1 MLHQFLQVK
10 LRVRLYYHLISQSK
24 ESKPSNHIF
33 HLPTVKIP
41 VFSGNPLEYPEW
53 NSAFEAL
60 IDSREMDADTK
71 LNLLNQYVL
80 GSPKQVVEHYLLTGT
95 KDAYVKA
102 KSVLQERYGNSNV
115 VSAAFLSK
123 LEKWPKVGPEDAS
136 GLREFSDFLDK
147 IVAARKTI
155 ASLAILDFAN
165 ENAKLVDKLPYHLEG
180 KWRDIITKWRTSSAE
195 MDYPPFFKFAD
206 FVRESSDNANIPE
219 LENLSKLTTV
229 NSTSYNKGYKGRS
242 VSAFVTSAT
251 SNANIPKLENLSK
264 LTTVNSTSYNKGYKG
279 RSVSAFVTSATSNA
293 NIPKL
298 ENLSKLTTVNS
309 TSYDKGYKGRSVS
322 AFVTSATSN
331 ANIPKLEN
339 LSKLT
344 TVNSTSYDKGYKGR
358 SVSAFVTS
366 ATSNANIPELENLS
380 KLTTVNSTSYNKGY
394 KGRSVSAFVTSA
406 TSNAN
411 IPELE
416 NLSKLTTVNSTSY
429 DKGYKGR
436 SVSAFVT
443 FATSNAQSERAEDK
457 TTPSSTSRNL
467 CLFCKEAHELNDC
480 VTFRDNPFAER
491 NNFIFRKRLCMI
503 CVKPTQHQAKDCKS
517 KVTCKLC
524 EESHPTCLHE
534 EKPKE
539 ALASCTRVYNID
551 GQEGPGNAIIVPV
564 WVRLEGEESNKI
576 LQYAVL
582 DDQANVSFISETLCN
597 KLNVTGPETKLKLTT
612 VHEGNVLIQSRKIRG
627 LEILDHN
634 KDNLVKLP
642 TAFRRPTIPANR
654 SQIPKPEAVSQW
666 KHLQQVSKELMPYRA
681 DIEVSLLIGS
691 NCTRAIRPRQI
702 IAGGEE
708 EPCGQKTIHGWGVIG
723 RICKSTSED
732 NNLEANCHLTNVN
745 ENNHFVF
752 HSKAKEIFSTEA
764 VIKVLATDFNEYP
777 SQEKPYSVQDKRSI
791 KAKEVYSKK
800 WRRRVLQY
808 MANQV
813 WLRMADK
820 TLDKNGKRRQPATLL
835 DRPIHKLVLLMSTED
850 QSLDSSTRSH
860 IKSTLLNIWN
870 SLDSSTRSHFKRTLL
885 NI

>member
-1 MLHQFLQVK
+1 M
-10 LRVRLYYHLISQSK
+10 
-24 ESKPSNHIF
+24 
-33 HLPTVKIP
+33 
-41 VFSGNPLEYPEW
+41 
-53 NSAFEAL
+53 
-60 IDSREMDADTK
+60 
-71 LNLLNQYVL
+71 
-80 GSPKQVVEHYLLTGT
+80 
-95 KDAYVKA
+95 
-102 KSVLQERYGNSNV
+102 
-115 VSAAFLSK
+115 
-123 LEKWPKVGPEDAS
+123 
-136 GLREFSDFLDK
+136 
-147 IVAARKTI
+147 
-155 ASLAILDFAN
+155 
-165 ENAKLVDKLPYHLEG
+165 
-180 KWRDIITKWRTSSAE
+180 TSSAE

-219 LENLSKLTTV
+219 LENLSKLTIV
-229 NSTSYNKGYKGRS
+229 NSTSYKKAYKGRS

-251 SNANIPKLENLSK
+251 NNANIPE
-264 LTTVNSTSYNKGYKG
+264 
-279 RSVSAFVTSATSNA
+279 
-293 NIPKL
+293 L

-331 ANIPKLEN
+331 ANIPELENLFKLTTVNSTSYDKAHKGRSVSAFVTSATNNANIPELENLSKLTTVNSTSYDKGYKGRSVSAFVTSATSNANIPELEN

-406 TSNAN
+406 TNNAN

-416 NLSKLTTVNSTSY
+416 NLSNLTTVNSTSY

-443 FATSNAQSERAEDK
+443 SATNNANIPELENLSKLTTVNSTSYNKGYKGRSVSAFVTSATSNAQSERAEDK

-480 VTFRDNPFAER
+480 VTFRDNPFTER
-491 NNFIFRKRLCMI
+491 YNFIFRKRLCMI

-539 ALASCTRVYNID
+539 AVASCTRVYNID
-551 GQEGPGNAIIVPV
+551 GQEGPHGNAMIVPVWVRLEGEESNKILQYALLDDQAKHQAKDCKSKVTCKLCKGSHPTSLHEEKPKEAVASCTRVYNIDSQEGPGNAIIVPV
-564 WVRLEGEESNKI
+564 WVRLEGEESNEI

-582 DDQANVSFISETLCN
+582 DDQANVSFISEALCN

-612 VHEGNVLIQSRKIRG
+612 VQEGNVLIQSRKIHVHG

-634 KDNLVKLP
+634 KYNLVKLP

-732 NNLEANCHLTNVN
+732 NHLEANCHLTNVN

-752 HSKAKEIFSTEA
+752 HSNKAKEIFSTEA
-764 VIKVLATDFNEYP
+764 VIKGLATDFNEYP

-820 TLDKNGKRRQPATLL
+820 TLDKNEKRRQPATLL

-850 QSLDSSTRSH
+850 QSLDSPTRSH
-860 IKSTLLNIWN
+860 IK
-870 SLDSSTRSHFKRTLL
+870 
-885 NI
+885 